1 MLPPGAQGPILTA
14 AKNNLKKGREMKA
27 LGRHILVEFL
37 NCNHDIMND
46 VTVIES
52 SMVEAAQIAGATVIN
67 STFHHFSPYG
77 VSGVVV
83 IQESHLAIHT
93 WPEYGYAAVDLF
105 TCGDSVDPWVSFE
118 HLKKAFQSSRYSALE
133 MNRGSTHI
141 LKKGDNVQVKPNNA
155 ENYDPKQ
162 GYKINRNVWFTDKD
176 ENQALSLRYTGDVL
190 FDERNE
196 FQRVRILDSISYGK
210 MLAIDDMVMCT
221 ERDEYHY
228 HEMITHPAMQAYES
242 ASGVTAKNVLVIGGG
257 DGGTIR
263 EVCKYAG
270 LEKVTMVE
278 IDEAVV
284 RACKQHL
291 PAIASQFNNPKV
303 NLIIGDG
310 IKFVKEAP
318 ADAYDLIIVDGSDPA
333 GPAEGLFTK
342 DFYNNCK
349 RALKTNGVL
358 VTQGESPM
366 FHSETFVE
374 LNKCLKNVFSASQ
387 VHTMLFHA
395 TTYPSGMWSLQM
407 AIKGQYH
414 PVKDFKKDAAGQFA
428 KTKDLKYYNEEL
440 HSAAFALPTFV
451 QKMLNS

>member
-1 MLPPGAQGPILTA
+1 MIPRALSPILTP
-14 AKNNLKKGREMKA
+14 KKHTHKGREMKA

-37 NCNHDIMND
+37 NCKADVLND
-46 VTVIES
+46 VAAIENA
-52 SMVEAAQIAGATVIN
+52 MVEAAQIAGATVIN

-93 WPEYGYAAVDLF
+93 WPEYRYAAVDLF

-118 HLKKAFQSSRYSALE
+118 HLKKAFDASYSALE

-141 LKKGDNVQVKPNNA
+141 LKKGDKVQVKPNDA
-155 ENYDPKQ
+155 ENYDPNK

-176 ENQALSLRYTGDVL
+176 DNQALSLRYTGEVL

-228 HEMITHPAMQAYES
+228 HEMITHPALQAFES
-242 ASGVTAKNVLVIGGG
+242 ASGRPAQNILVIGGG
-257 DGGTIR
+257 DGGTVR
-263 EVCKYAG
+263 EICKYPSMNQ
-270 LEKVTMVE
+270 VTMVE

-284 RACKQHL
+284 RACKMHL
-291 PAIASQFNNPKV
+291 PNIAAEFGNPKL

-310 IKFVKEAP
+310 IKFIAEAK
-318 ADAYDLIIVDGSDPA
+318 ADSYDVIIVDGSDPA

-342 DFYNNCK
+342 EFYTNCK
-349 RALKTNGVL
+349 NALKQNGIL

-374 LNKCLKNVFSASQ
+374 LNKCLKQVFSPNQ

-407 AIKGQYH
+407 AVKGQYH
-414 PVKDFKKDAAGQFA
+414 PVKDFKYEQAQRFA
-428 KTKDLKYYNEEL
+428 QTKDLRYYNADL

-451 QKMLNS
+451 QKMLNT

>member
-1 MLPPGAQGPILTA
+1 
-14 AKNNLKKGREMKA
+14 MKA

-37 NCNHDIMND
+37 NCKADVLND
-46 VTVIES
+46 VAAIENA
-52 SMVEAAQIAGATVIN
+52 MVEAAQIAGATVIN

-93 WPEYGYAAVDLF
+93 WPEYRYAAVDLF
-105 TCGDSVDPWVSFE
+105 TCGDTVDPWVSFE
-118 HLKKAFQSSRYSALE
+118 HLKKAFDASYSALE
-133 MNRGSTHI
+133 MNRGATHV
-141 LKKGDNVQVKPNNA
+141 LKKGAGLQVKPNDT
-155 ENYDPKQ
+155 ENYDPAK

-176 ENQALSLRYTGDVL
+176 DNQALSLRYTGEVL

-196 FQRVRILDSISYGK
+196 FQRVRILESTSYGK
-210 MLAIDDMVMCT
+210 MLTIDDMVMCT

-242 ASGVTAKNVLVIGGG
+242 YSGHTAKNVLVIGGG

-263 EVCKYAG
+263 EMVRYQG

-278 IDEAVV
+278 IDEAVI
-284 RACKQHL
+284 RACKLHL
-291 PAIASQFNNPKV
+291 PTIASQFGNPKV

-310 IKFVKEAP
+310 IKFISEAP
-318 ADAYDLIIVDGSDPA
+318 ADSYDVIIIDGSDPA

-342 DFYNNCK
+342 DFYANCK
-349 RALKTNGVL
+349 KALKQNGIL

-374 LNKCLKNVFSASQ
+374 LNKCLKQVFSPQQ

-414 PVKDFKKDAAGQFA
+414 PTKDFKKDAAGTFS
-428 KTKDLKYYNEEL
+428 KTHDLKYYNEDL
-440 HSAAFALPTFV
+440 HGACFALPTFV
-451 QKMLNS
+451 QKMLNA